1 MTEDR
6 LTVRIKS
13 IVFEAERINS
23 YVLQPVAGALPPFT
37 AGAHIDLHL
46 ADGLIRSY
54 SLLNDPSETGRYVI
68 GVKRDPDGRG
78 GSRFVHDRLRAG
90 DIISISAPK
99 NNFSFVESA
108 LHSVFIA
115 GGIGITPILSMVRRA
130 TALGQS
136 WELHYA
142 SRTRSDA
149 AFAEELSALEARCG
163 KLHLTFDQE
172 PGGSMI
178 DIAAVASRI
187 GPDAHLYCC
196 GPLPMLEAFEKAT
209 QARPRD
215 CVHVE
220 YFSAKDAPA
229 VQGGFEVRLARSG
242 RTIPVIA
249 GKTILDALLDAGVN
263 VSFACREGVC
273 GTCET
278 RVIEGEPDHRDMILT
293 DEEKAANKQIMVC
306 CSGSNSPVLVL
317 DL

>member
-23 YVLQPVAGALPPFT
+23 YELLPVNGSLPPFT

-46 ADGLIRSY
+46 ADGLVRSY
-54 SLLNDPSETGRYVI
+54 SLLNDPAERDRYVI

-90 DIISISAPK
+90 DVITIGPPR
-99 NNFSFVESA
+99 NNFEFVERA
-108 LHSVFIA
+108 PHFVLIA

-130 TALGQS
+130 AALERS

-142 SRTRSDA
+142 SRTRGDA
-149 AFAEELSALEARCG
+149 AFIDVLAALERQG
-163 KLHLTFDQE
+163 GQLRLTFDHE
-172 PGGSMI
+172 PGGRMI
-178 DIAAVASRI
+178 DAGAVVAGAR
-187 GPDAHLYCC
+187 PDAHLYCC

-209 QARPRD
+209 QGRPPD
-215 CVHVE
+215 HVHVE
-220 YFSAKDAPA
+220 YFTARDAPA
-229 VQGGFEVRLARSG
+229 VQGGFDVRLNRSG
-242 RTIPVIA
+242 RTIPVAA

-278 RVIEGEPDHRDMILT
+278 RVIEGQPDHRDMFLS
-293 DEEKAANKQIMVC
+293 DEEKAANQQIMVC
-306 CSGSNSPVLVL
+306 CSGANSPVLVL